1 MTDVTVTSKISVRQ
15 AVRGTEAAQTAA
27 LSLLARARRAAVVYA
42 PVLPPA
48 PFNST
53 ALCRALIVFATRHR
67 QNLVRLLVEDAQRA
81 LRDNDRLVGVTR
93 RLGDA
98 VKWREVAAE
107 DRGGGDLFI
116 VTDGSACLYLPDRL
130 RTDGEWVD
138 GPDPLPIDL
147 QARFEKLWE
156 RSQPAMALNP
166 VGL

>member
-1 MTDVTVTSKISVRQ
+1 MANVSVTSKDSMRR
-15 AVRGTEAAQTAA
+15 AVRGAEAVQAAA
-27 LSLLARARRAAVVYA
+27 LSLLAQARRAVVIYA

-53 ALCRALIVFATRHR
+53 ALSRALAVFARGHRH
-67 QNLVRLLVEDAQRA
+67 NLVRLLVEDAQQA

-107 DRGGGDLFI
+107 DRGGGELFV

-130 RTDGEWVD
+130 RTDGEWVN